1 MWESASGEV
10 ATPKVEI
17 TERLKGK
24 SEGGRATWPIFR
36 FFPPADALADAP
48 ESLENGEECLADT
61 LECLAHTLEPP
72 ERGLDHRN

>member
-1 MWESASGEV
+1 MWEGASGEV

-24 SEGGRATWPIFR
+24 SEGGRAKYPILE
-36 FFPPADALADAP
+36 FFPPADALGDAP
-48 ESLENGEECLADT
+48 ESLDNCE
-61 LECLAHTLEPP
+61 ECLAHTLESLAHTLESP